1 LQYINIGVYVV
12 QQESYQKLNL
22 HSNLLGWCLQT
33 DQQTMALLRSQ
44 VAAHH
49 ELVIIFPH
57 GVSMT
62 RTVEILETLVA

>member
-1 LQYINIGVYVV
+1 VHVV

-22 HSNLLGWCLQT
+22 HSNLLGWRLQT
-33 DQQTMALLRSQ
+33 DQQTVALLRSQ

-49 ELVIIFPH
+49 ELVTISPH

-62 RTVEILETLVA
+62 TVEILETLVA

>member
-1 LQYINIGVYVV
+1 LQYINIGVHVV

-22 HSNLLGWCLQT
+22 HSNLLGWRLQT
-33 DQQTMALLRSQ
+33 DQQIVALLRSQ

-49 ELVIIFPH
+49 ELVRISPH